1 MSPHFL
7 LFVPIRNQGQVP
19 PYAMPQIRGF
29 AVQEGIVQTVKAAVD
44 AYGLKALAGRYV
56 DM

>member
-7 LFVPIRNQGQVP
+7 LIVPIRNQGQVP

-29 AVQEGIVQTVKAAVD
+29 AVQEGIVQTVKAAIS
-44 AYGLKALAGRYV
+44 AYGLKSMPGRYV
-56 DM
+56 DI